1 MKKFIVGL
9 LMVPAMAHAEF
20 FSGNDLYGK
29 LQSSDLMDRM
39 HGLGYVMG
47 IYDAQV
53 HIHYCPKNESLI
65 NAGQL
70 RDIVFQQLANN
81 PTQRHRPAYAL
92 VSEAFKAVWPCANR
106 GTRSTI

>member
-20 FSGNDLYGK
+20 FSGNDLYVK
-29 LQSSDLMDRM
+29 LQSTEIMDRM
-39 HGLGYVMG
+39 QGMGYVMG

-92 VSEAFKAVWPCANR
+92 ISEAFKAVWPCANR
-106 GTRSTI
+106 GTKNTI